1 MGAARTLASMS
12 AVLPQRRTSRRR
24 SSADQSVRVIAGLA
38 GLVLAVLLVGG
49 CGVRQAPGAAA
60 GSAAKS
66 AAAGEPARSARPAR
80 SAAPARGSVA
90 LSPSP
95 SAGPPSQSAPA
106 IGALAVSCPP
116 SALTVRLDT
125 SAAGVAAGSSVVP
138 LQIRNVSG
146 RECTLPTYPAI
157 WFASSTSGPAIGA
170 AAAELQVTSTRTLA
184 IRPGRYAHA
193 WLQISAVASYP
204 ASSCKPVTAHG
215 LRISFAQATAAV
227 YVAARLPTCS
237 RTPQGAS
244 ILAVYPVEPGLA
256 RRGTA
261 P

>member
-38 GLVLAVLLVGG
+38 GLVLAALLVGG

-66 AAAGEPARSARPAR
+66 AAAGEPARSARPA
-80 SAAPARGSVA
+80 APTRGPVA

-95 SAGPPSQSAPA
+95 TAGPPSQSAPA
-106 IGALAVSCPP
+106 TGALSVRCPP

-157 WFASSTSGPAIGA
+157 WFASGTSGPAIGA
-170 AAAELQVTSTRTLA
+170 AAAQLQVSSARTLP

-204 ASSCKPVTAHG
+204 ASSCRPVTAHG